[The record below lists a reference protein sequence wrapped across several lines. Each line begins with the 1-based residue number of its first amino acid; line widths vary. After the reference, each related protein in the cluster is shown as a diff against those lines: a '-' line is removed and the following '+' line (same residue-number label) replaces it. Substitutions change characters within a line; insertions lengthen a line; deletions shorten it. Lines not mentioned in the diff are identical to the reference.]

1 MSESKNVTTSRR
13 TVSVPAAQ
21 RPAYASSNNS
31 AANSAASSAAG
42 GDAACSATAHNP
54 VPMRE
59 RFVPLTAAQKADIE
73 ATEVKQRIQ
82 RSRSAAAAA
91 AKFQFI
97 ADDEAEDLPAALSE
111 PWERKQQP
119 QPGTHLHFFPSQT
132 VCLWLFAVI
141 HLAWRLQSCEA

>member
-1 MSESKNVTTSRR
+1 MSESKTVTTPRR

-31 AANSAASSAAG
+31 AANSAASSAVG

-73 ATEVKQRIQ
+73 ATEVKERIQ
-82 RSRSAAAAA
+82 RSRCAAAAA

-97 ADDEAEDLPAALSE
+97 ADDEAEPE
-111 PWERKQQP
+111 PWEGKQQF
-119 QPGTHLHFFPSQT
+119 QPGTFLHVFLSCT
-132 VCLWLFAVI
+132 D
-141 HLAWRLQSCEA
+141 RLSGASRGRSSGAETKEL